1 MTMMQTRREFLTT
14 LSLAGAAGLAR
25 TPQLQAMEGAFETT
39 TVRLTKTPGICLAP
53 QYVAEELLRAEGF
66 TEIRYVDAPPG
77 FLPVGKADFTQ
88 AYASNFLKQIDVGD
102 PITLLSG
109 VHVGCFE
116 LFAKEGIRTIAD
128 LKAKASASGLWGRPG
143 FCS

>member
-1 MTMMQTRREFLTT
+1 MLTMQTRRQFLTT
-14 LSLAGAAGLAR
+14 LSMAGAAGVLRGSRSLA
-25 TPQLQAMEGAFETT
+25 AEGPLETT

-77 FLPVGKADFTQ
+77 FLPLGKADFTQ
-88 AYASNFLKQIDVGD
+88 AYAVNFLKQIDAGD

-116 LFAKEGIRTIAD
+116 CSQTKPSTEFTTSRARPLACRPWD
-128 LKAKASASGLWGRPG
+128 RSAT
-143 FCS
+143 